1 MRNLKKF
8 LALVLAMLMIV
19 SAAATV
25 SAFSDVAEDN
35 AYAAAINDL
44 VEKKIINGVGDDKFD
59 PDGSVTRWQMALM
72 IARALTADDTIDW
85 SKGTQLFTDID
96 QWYGAINYAY
106 SKGIVTGVGN
116 NKFEPNEGIKYHDAL
131 LMALRALGYT
141 VDVSGDPYYLAG
153 FFKAEELGLTAN
165 VDIEKADKELTRAET
180 AQVLYNMLGAD
191 RANSELTFAEEL
203 YGEANVKN
211 TTTFVITATANQ
223 AYAETAKSV
232 DKDYVGIQPLVNGI
246 PTGDITYI
254 PAAILGIDAAK
265 ADDFFNY
272 AVNFV
277 NYNAETGTFDKVAL
291 GDAPTVVVAKEVSK
305 SGTKIV
311 VDGVTYYPAVEITG
325 AALKNEIVIYNGGS
339 EAKESR
345 ILLKD
350 ADGDIIDKD
359 GTKLAIFAYQSAN
372 GTKYY
377 ADKINAKVISESV
390 ALDRYGVIVEGS
402 YTEYKTLT
410 TADLGNNYQL
420 TMFDDDN
427 DGKFERA
434 IYTTVYMSVFA
445 PNNSN
450 GTSNVVGIAGKKATF
465 TNTDLKKGDFFTF
478 TYNEQTKVVDVI
490 DKLTPTI
497 GKIEKLDLTNFKK
510 DKSWTAVVTID
521 GVNYKVANDALAA
534 SVGASFQS
542 AGTTYTKFSEVA
554 NNGKA
559 NFNVRPNADGSYNIT
574 DVLALYANIGGSVQ
588 YVAYNG
594 YIIFAE
600 TYTFADNWDF
610 MVINEAYNYDSASI
624 YVDAYLNGE
633 RGAYKISAVNG
644 TKFADMNAFTLPVEL
659 QKFASNAKTAI
670 YKAVKQ
676 GDGTYS
682 VRGAFGDGET
692 QAADEAS
699 FGIYELP
706 YINYTFTDGI
716 SGKLTD
722 AKETRLRTDAN
733 TIFYF
738 INTDKKTVSLY
749 KGIPANNWAIDCGN
763 STDALIYA
771 DKYGWGS
778 AHPGVATK
786 VVVYYSDDDVKDN
799 AIIGFNIREEASNV
813 IVYIANPGTY
823 TVDSA
828 ANFGLTGKSGTY
840 AKYGE
845 VAINMA
851 TGAIS
856 SVYAPI
862 DALLTRGFYT
872 IDKNGI
878 ATKTVVT
885 GTPFNGATE
894 TIDFDNQ
901 YITVGTLITPADKVT
916 KLVTVATDN
925 LTIKNDKTYLGKA
938 TAVYMTSKANGVAV
952 LVVDTTAVVPPVDPT
967 QASLTSVNA
976 YWNDT
981 TSGTAAIRP
990 GQFSVTTGDKKITGT
1005 LVALSDKTFT
1015 EWGVAVS
1022 GTKLTFVKDG
1032 VNYTVTSIKLD
1043 GKAVDL
1049 SAYTTAVEANA
1060 AGNLEITLIK
1070 KGAEGLGTAVIDAGS
1085 YVITVANDVN
1095 TDTYTVTFTK

>member
-35 AYAAAINDL
+35 QYATAIDDL

-85 SKGTQLFTDID
+85 SKGTQLFADVD

-106 SKGIVTGVGN
+106 SKGIVTGIGN
-116 NKFEPNEGIKYHDAL
+116 NLFAPNEGIKYHDAL
-131 LMALRALGYT
+131 IMALRALGYT
-141 VDVSGDPYYLAG
+141 VDVTGDPYYLAG

-165 VDIEKADKELTRAET
+165 VDIEKADKALTRAET
-180 AQVLYNMLGAD
+180 AQILYNMLGAD

-254 PAAILGIDAAK
+254 PAAILGIDADK
-265 ADDFFNY
+265 ADNFFNY

-277 NYNAETGTFDKVAL
+277 NYDAETGTFDKVAL
-291 GDAPTVVVAKEVSK
+291 GDAPTVVVAKEVAK
-305 SGTKIV
+305 SGTKIT

-390 ALDRYGVIVEGS
+390 ALDKYGVIVEGS

-490 DKLTPTI
+490 DVLTPVI
-497 GKIEKLDLTNFKK
+497 GKIEKLDLTNFKS

-542 AGTTYTKFSEVA
+542 AGTAYTTFK
-554 NNGKA
+554 NITDNGKA
-559 NFNVRPNADGSYNIT
+559 NFNVRPNADGSYNIA

-600 TYTFADNWDF
+600 TYTFATNYDF
-610 MVINEAYNYDSASI
+610 MVINEAYNYDSTSI

-633 RGAYKISAVNG
+633 RGTYKISAVNG

-682 VRGAFGDGET
+682 VLGAFDRHDT
-692 QAADEAS
+692 DSQSS
-699 FGIYELP
+699 FGIYATSNIR
-706 YINYTFTDGI
+706 YVFTDGI
-716 SGKLTD
+716 SGDFST

-733 TIFYF
+733 TKFYF
-738 INTDKKTVSLY
+738 INRDKQTVSLY
-749 KGIPANNWAIDCGN
+749 QGAAANNWVL
-763 STDALIYA
+763 DASQDTSVMVLA
-771 DKYGWGS
+771 DKYGWGNTN
-778 AHPGVATK
+778 AGVATK
-786 VVVYYSDDDVKDN
+786 VVVYYKNADVTDGK
-799 AIIGFNIREEASNV
+799 IVGFNIKEMADTV
-813 IVYIANPGTY
+813 TVYIANPGTY

-840 AKYGE
+840 AKYGD

-851 TGAIS
+851 TGAVS

-862 DALLTRGFYT
+862 DALLTRGFYI

-952 LVVDTTAVVPPVDPT
+952 LVVDTTAIVPPVDPT

-990 GQFSVTTGDKKITGT
+990 GQFYSTIGDKKVTGT
-1005 LVALSDKTFT
+1005 LVALKDKTFT
-1015 EWGVAVS
+1015 DWYVAVS
-1022 GTKLTFVKDG
+1022 GTKLTFISAG
-1032 VNYTVTSIKLD
+1032 VNYTVTSIKFN
-1043 GKAVDL
+1043 GTNVDL
-1049 SAYTTAVEANA
+1049 SAYTAVAEANA
-1060 AGNLEITLIK
+1060 DGNLEITLIK

-1085 YVITVANDVN
+1085 YVITVGNDVN
-1095 TDTYTVTFTK
+1095 ADTYTVTFTK